1 MKQPG
6 FTTRLCP
13 QRVATALN
21 HVAREPIV
29 SEQLQA
35 IATVMSLV
43 NPAIC
48 AAMFTQIILFA
59 ASPGTMTGV
68 ITLAVAHSRTDIPRT
83 ALVAIGVTA
92 VVTFCAMMVLSSLGG
107 KKQGGFVHET
117 ATRFMGLIVIAMG
130 IQFALTGY
138 KAFMA

>member
-1 MKQPG
+1 M
-6 FTTRLCP
+6 
-13 QRVATALN
+13 
-21 HVAREPIV
+21 

-43 NPAIC
+43 NPRFARHVHADHSIC
-48 AAMFTQIILFA
+48 RQ
-59 ASPGTMTGV
+59 PGNDDGV

-107 KKQGGFVHET
+107 KKQDGFVHET